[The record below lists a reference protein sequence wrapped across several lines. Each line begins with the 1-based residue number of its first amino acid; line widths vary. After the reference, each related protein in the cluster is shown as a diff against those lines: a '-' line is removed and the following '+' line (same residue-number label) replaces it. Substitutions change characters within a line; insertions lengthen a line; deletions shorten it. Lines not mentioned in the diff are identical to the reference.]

1 MHICISF
8 IDCFNEKD
16 WREIEIRMV
25 LLGKTGSGKSATGN
39 TILGR
44 KEFTSTSSGSSITDK
59 CVQKNSIRFGR
70 KIVIIDTPGIFDTKQ
85 SNIQIQKEIFKCV
98 SLTSPGPHALIL
110 VIPIARFTEE
120 EQRTVEHFVKCFGEK
135 IYKYFIIL
143 FTKQDDLDRERKSIK
158 EHIKTLPDDLQ
169 MFIEKCGRRV
179 VAFNNTLD
187 GEDQD
192 PQVVELLATIIS
204 NIEKNEGDC
213 YTNKMYEKA
222 EALLIKR
229 ENEIIQKAKE
239 ILEKEL
245 KDIERKLKIEY
256 DQKFEEEAKK
266 YQFRQNQRDA
276 ALQRKQEEEKKML
289 QEDMDHKEKNT
300 ETERRKMKELE
311 KNNEE
316 KKRWNEDFYKKREGM
331 KRIVI
336 EHFQSQ
342 KQNARNAVREEVEQE
357 KGFFSWA
364 WSRIR
369 SLFT

>member
-1 MHICISF
+1 MS
-8 IDCFNEKD
+8 
-16 WREIEIRMV
+16 
-25 LLGKTGSGKSATGN
+25 
-39 TILGR
+39 
-44 KEFTSTSSGSSITDK
+44 
-59 CVQKNSIRFGR
+59 
-70 KIVIIDTPGIFDTKQ
+70 
-85 SNIQIQKEIFKCV
+85 
-98 SLTSPGPHALIL
+98 
-110 VIPIARFTEE
+110 
-120 EQRTVEHFVKCFGEK
+120 
-135 IYKYFIIL
+135 
-143 FTKQDDLDRERKSIK
+143 
-158 EHIKTLPDDLQ
+158 
-169 MFIEKCGRRV
+169 
-179 VAFNNTLD
+179 
-187 GEDQD
+187 
-192 PQVVELLATIIS
+192 TIIS

-213 YTNKMYEKA
+213 YTNEMYEKS

-256 DQKFEEEAKK
+256 DQKFEKEARK

-276 ALQRKQEEEKKML
+276 TLQRKQEEEKKML
-289 QEDMDHKEKNT
+289 QEDMNHKEKNT

-311 KNNEE
+311 KNKEE
-316 KKRWNEDFYKKREGM
+316 NKRWNEDFYKKREGM